1 MGGAGRIPWSKA
13 MEFCE
18 RSGIASPDDRDRFW
32 RMMGALD
39 GVYLEWLSEKQKV
52 DPKKKD

>member
-13 MEFCE
+13 MKFAATE
-18 RSGIASPDDRDRFW
+18 GIHSKDEQDRFW
-32 RMMGALD
+32 RLMGAMD
-39 GVYLEWLSEKQKV
+39 GAYLEWLAESQKV